1 MLSLNQDYFR
11 YNDGDHSVVE
21 RTAEHTG
28 VRQMKRKYRIKKNKD
43 FQVVFKKGNSFA
55 NRQFV
60 LYILQKPEEKEF
72 RIGLSVSKK
81 IGNAVTRNKVK
92 RLIRQVFS
100 EEKHRI
106 SNGKEFIIIARKPA
120 AEMNYHEVK
129 GSLNHLFRKAKI
141 YQSK

>member
-1 MLSLNQDYFR
+1 
-11 YNDGDHSVVE
+11 
-21 RTAEHTG
+21 
-28 VRQMKRKYRIKKNKD
+28 MKRKYRIKKNKD
-43 FQVVFKKGNSFA
+43 FQVVFKKGKSVA

-60 LYILQKPEEKEF
+60 LYILQKPEEREF

-106 SNGKEFIIIARKPA
+106 ASGKEFIIIARKPA
-120 AEMNYHEVK
+120 ADMNYHEVK

-141 YQSK
+141 YQKNR

>member
-1 MLSLNQDYFR
+1 
-11 YNDGDHSVVE
+11 
-21 RTAEHTG
+21 
-28 VRQMKRKYRIKKNKD
+28 MKRKYRIKKNKD
-43 FQVVFKKGNSFA
+43 FQVVFKKGKSIA

-92 RLIRQVFS
+92 RLIRQVFL

-106 SNGKEFIIIARKPA
+106 AYGKEFIIIARKPA

-129 GSLNHLFRKAKI
+129 GSLHHLFRKAKI
-141 YQSK
+141 YQTK

>member
-1 MLSLNQDYFR
+1 
-11 YNDGDHSVVE
+11 
-21 RTAEHTG
+21 
-28 VRQMKRKYRIKKNKD
+28 MKRKYRIKKNKD
-43 FQVVFKKGNSFA
+43 FQVVFKRGKSIA

-60 LYILQKPEEKEF
+60 LYILPKPEEKEF

-92 RLIRQVFS
+92 RLIRQVFL

-106 SNGKEFIIIARKPA
+106 ATGKEFIIIARKPA

-141 YQSK
+141 YQIK